1 MIKDSKKYKRK
12 KTLGAYHYVSVVF
25 SAALALFVI
34 GLFGTLI
41 LQANKLTSII
51 KQNIEVQVYL
61 NKDTSPNQRTR
72 IEREIVASDFIL
84 SSEDQEVIKFIPK
97 EEAAKKFLE
106 DTGED
111 FTEFLGDN
119 PLRDALTV
127 KVNEDYQS
135 NEQLENIKNQIEKI
149 SGVFEVTYVNNLAD
163 SINENLTKLS
173 LVLIG
178 IAAILVLVVL
188 LLINNAI
195 KLALFSQRFLIRSM
209 QLVGAKSS
217 FIRTPFL
224 KRSILH
230 GASAGLL
237 ASGLLYGL
245 KQFANGQIEGLEQ
258 LQQQELV
265 FALYGLLVVLGAIIA
280 YFSTLRAM
288 NKYLKMSLDEL
299 Y

>member
-1 MIKDSKKYKRK
+1 M
-12 KTLGAYHYVSVVF
+12 VF
-25 SAALALFVI
+25 SATLALFVI

-41 LQANKLTSII
+41 LQANKLTSVI
-51 KQNIEVQVYL
+51 KQNIEIQIYL
-61 NKDTSPNQRTR
+61 NKDISSNQRTR
-72 IEREIVASDFIL
+72 IERELAASDYILTTDGKAEIAFI
-84 SSEDQEVIKFIPK
+84 SK
-97 EEAAKKFLE
+97 ETAAEQFVK

-119 PLRDALTV
+119 PLRDALTI
-127 KVNEDYQS
+127 KVNEGFQS
-135 NEQLENIKNQIEKI
+135 NEQLKQIKAEIQRI
-149 SGVFEVTYVNNLAD
+149 SGVFEVTYVENLAD

-173 LVLIG
+173 LLLMG
-178 IAAILVLVVL
+178 IASILVVVVL
-188 LLINNAI
+188 LLINNSI

-224 KRSILH
+224 KRSLFH
-230 GASAGLL
+230 GALAGLI

-245 KQFANGQIEGLEQ
+245 KQFANGQIEGLDQ

-265 FALYGLLVVLGAIIA
+265 LALYGLLIVLGAIIA

>member
-1 MIKDSKKYKRK
+1 MAKDSKKYKRK
-12 KTLGAYHYVSVVF
+12 KKLGAYHYFSVVF
-25 SAALALFVI
+25 SATLALFVI

-41 LQANKLTSII
+41 LQANKLTSVI
-51 KQNIEVQVYL
+51 KQNIEIQIYL
-61 NKDTSPNQRTR
+61 NKDISSNQRTR
-72 IEREIVASDFIL
+72 IERELAASDYILTTDGKAEIAFI
-84 SSEDQEVIKFIPK
+84 SK
-97 EEAAKKFLE
+97 ETAAEQFVK

-119 PLRDALTV
+119 PLRDALTI
-127 KVNEDYQS
+127 KVNEGFQS
-135 NEQLENIKNQIEKI
+135 NEQLKQIKAEIQRI
-149 SGVFEVTYVNNLAD
+149 SGVFEVTYVENLAD

-173 LVLIG
+173 LLLMG
-178 IAAILVLVVL
+178 IASILVVVVL
-188 LLINNAI
+188 LLINNSI

-224 KRSILH
+224 KRSLFH
-230 GASAGLL
+230 GALAGLI

-245 KQFANGQIEGLEQ
+245 KQFANGQIEGLDQ

-265 FALYGLLVVLGAIIA
+265 LALYGLLIVLGAIIA